1 MHLFQQT
8 ASCVN
13 PMENVRN
20 DGKIISSLQPLA
32 SFEMGRDDVN
42 VVCTYGKIS
51 VWFGRQVP
59 ELVIGQILISI
70 SNIDASAVHEYDV
83 VCAFETI
90 TDYEG
95 CGYVLVS
102 YARSEN
108 GYRATF
114 NVPFSNKTAL
124 LHMADLILKELKNK
138 DVTIDVYWTGDDS
151 DIMRLS
157 DELHNIDGWKVKQIN
172 YKDDA

>member
-1 MHLFQQT
+1 
-8 ASCVN
+8 
-13 PMENVRN
+13 MENGRN
-20 DGKIISSLQPLA
+20 DGKVISSSQPLA
-32 SFEMGRDDVN
+32 SVEMGRDEVN

-59 ELVIGQILISI
+59 EVVIGQILISI
-70 SNIDASAVHEYDV
+70 SNIDTSAVHEYYM
-83 VCAFETI
+83 VCDFEKI

-102 YARSEN
+102 YAKSEN

-124 LHMADLILKELKNK
+124 LCMADSILKELKNK
-138 DVTIDVYWTGDDS
+138 DVTIDVYWTGNDA

-157 DELHNIDGWKVKQIN
+157 DELHNIDGWRVKQIN
-172 YKDDA
+172 YKDDV

>member
-1 MHLFQQT
+1 
-8 ASCVN
+8 
-13 PMENVRN
+13 MESGRN
-20 DGKIISSLQPLA
+20 DDNVISPSQPMA

-59 ELVIGQILISI
+59 EFVIGQILISV
-70 SNIDASAVHEYDV
+70 SNIDASAVHEYDI
-83 VCAFETI
+83 VCDFEKI

-102 YARSEN
+102 YAKSNN

-124 LHMADLILKELKNK
+124 LNLAESILKELKNK
-138 DVTIDVYWTGDDS
+138 DVTIDIYWTGDDA

-157 DELHNIDGWKVKQIN
+157 DELHNIDSWKVKQIN
-172 YKDDA
+172 YKDDS

>member
-1 MHLFQQT
+1 ME
-8 ASCVN
+8 SGVN
-13 PMENVRN
+13 DDNV
-20 DGKIISSLQPLA
+20 ISPSQSLA

-59 ELVIGQILISI
+59 EVVIGQILISI
-70 SNIDASAVHEYDV
+70 SNIDASAVHEYDL
-83 VCAFETI
+83 VCDFEKI

-102 YARSEN
+102 YAKSKN
-108 GYRATF
+108 GYRVKF

-124 LHMADLILKELKNK
+124 LRMADSILTELKNK
-138 DVTIDVYWTGDDS
+138 DVTIDVYWTGDDA
-151 DIMRLS
+151 DIMLLS
-157 DELHNIDGWKVKQIN
+157 DELNNIDGWDVKQIN
-172 YKDDA
+172 YKDDV